1 MARPCFLPATPC
13 RVFPLDCQWF
23 RVCLCDPT
31 FSYISSSLRYLRR
44 ELLSWLRNIT
54 KKECRQVSPSYDMSL
69 SPSGKKRRKTCSITH
84 MPWCSG
90 LLTHPAPSLG
100 ILTQVSDL
108 RVFHSSLFSTNNCC
122 YLFSENDHKLDAPLP
137 SCRLQPALVSMASR
151 WFPGHHRFS
160 CSHSACV
167 CGVNFLSQGVIR
179 SLCSEEHVMDPCHLG
194 NQISLP
200 PPNCQGCL

>member
-1 MARPCFLPATPC
+1 MFYYIHAMMQWASHPPSTQAGN
-13 RVFPLDCQWF
+13 LDSSV
-23 RVCLCDPT
+23 RSTCLS
-31 FSYISSSLRYLRR
+31 F
-44 ELLSWLRNIT
+44 
-54 KKECRQVSPSYDMSL
+54 VS
-69 SPSGKKRRKTCSITH
+69 
-84 MPWCSG
+84 
-90 LLTHPAPSLG
+90 
-100 ILTQVSDL
+100 
-108 RVFHSSLFSTNNCC
+108 FSTNNCC

-167 CGVNFLSQGVIR
+167 CGVSFLSQGVIR